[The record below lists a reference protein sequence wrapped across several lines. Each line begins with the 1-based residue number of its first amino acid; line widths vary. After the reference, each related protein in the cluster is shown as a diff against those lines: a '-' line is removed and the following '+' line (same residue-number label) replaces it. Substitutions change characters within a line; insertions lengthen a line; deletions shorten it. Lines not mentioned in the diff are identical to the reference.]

1 MFAYLCIDIKNSYF
15 CDMGALYFHIPF
27 CKRLCGYCDF
37 VHSVKSR
44 FMPQTVVAMHEEL
57 DRESG
62 FLRDRKIRTIYFG
75 GGTPSLLHPS
85 EIERFISHSSELFDC
100 SEVEEITV
108 EVNPD
113 DITEQYAEALKNTS
127 VNRVSMG
134 VQSFDDNCL
143 RFMGRRHSANDALR
157 AIERLRGVGIE
168 NISIDIIFGV
178 SGFGGQ
184 SLERTLQQ
192 AVETGVEHISA
203 YHLTIEPQTRFGRM
217 LQRGEI
223 EQVSESVSE
232 QEFDAVHQVFTA
244 AGYEHYEV
252 SNFAKEGYR
261 SRHNSSYWTGAEYL
275 GVGPGAHSYNGT
287 VRRWCEQDVEQY
299 VERVEYGSETL
310 TALDALNEY
319 VMVSLRRVEG
329 IDLQYIAQRWGDS
342 WAERIASRAER
353 FLACGWLCRSGS
365 RVAVPVDKFLISDSV
380 IAELFE

>member
-1 MFAYLCIDIKNSYF
+1 MEIADLHIIETEADEKKLLDTKENKLYYDKAEVEKIEKILRERFDFSYEYEYLNKLPSKLSVSD
-15 CDMGALYFHIPF
+15 LYP
-27 CKRLCGYCDF
+27 KVLDN
-37 VHSVKSR
+37 
-44 FMPQTVVAMHEEL
+44 EEN
-57 DRESG
+57 
-62 FLRDRKIRTIYFG
+62 
-75 GGTPSLLHPS
+75 S
-85 EIERFISHSSELFDC
+85 EIE
-100 SEVEEITV
+100 
-108 EVNPD
+108 
-113 DITEQYAEALKNTS
+113 Q
-127 VNRVSMG
+127 
-134 VQSFDDNCL
+134 
-143 RFMGRRHSANDALR
+143 
-157 AIERLRGVGIE
+157 

-232 QEFDAVHQVFTA
+232 QEFDAVHQLFTA

-275 GVGPGAHSYNGT
+275 GIGPGAHSYNGT